1 MGEFPLFVDLE
12 GVPCLIAGGGRV
24 ALRKAR
30 ALLACAPRLTVAAPR
45 FLPEFQAL
53 EQLRGFCG
61 WLLLGQ
67 RELPYPALDRL

>member
-30 ALLACAPRLTVAAPR
+30 ALLACAPRLTEIGRAHV
-45 FLPEFQAL
+45 
-53 EQLRGFCG
+53 
-61 WLLLGQ
+61 
-67 RELPYPALDRL
+67 

>member
-53 EQLRGFCG
+53 EQAGKLR
-61 WLLLGQ
+61 LLRRRSEERRVGKECL
-67 RELPYPALDRL
+67 